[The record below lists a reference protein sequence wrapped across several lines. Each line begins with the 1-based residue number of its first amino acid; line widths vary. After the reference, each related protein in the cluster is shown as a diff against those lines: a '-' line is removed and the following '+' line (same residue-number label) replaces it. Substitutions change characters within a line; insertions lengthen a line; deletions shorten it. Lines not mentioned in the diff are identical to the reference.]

1 MKHRPGRSSASK
13 KLAKTLAWVKLKDVR
28 TAPPGAPSGDVDV
41 KVVDQTKRILFVA
54 LYALLGMAVACVLSA
69 CFPSAEGQQAED
81 QKQEPKRPNVILILT
96 DDLAL
101 NDLNARALRHMPN
114 LESLLIDEGTTFDN
128 AFVTNSLCCPSR
140 ASILRGQYTH
150 NHEILSNDPPRGG
163 FQKFRYV
170 GHENSTMATWVKEQ
184 GYRTAFFGKYLN
196 GYKETYIPPGW
207 DEWYAVTGN
216 YLSHTFNENGHLV
229 SYEPE
234 SYYDT
239 DVMSDKAS
247 DYITR
252 TAGADPPFFTADRPF
267 LMWIG
272 TKAPHQPASP
282 APRDENAYPDVSLPH
297 PPSFDEKDVSDKPGW
312 VSDNPPLSLE
322 QKRYMEELYR
332 KRLQSMLAVDDMI
345 GDLIG
350 ALRASG
356 ELDNTYIVFTSD
368 NGFHLGQH
376 RLGAGK
382 WTPYEEDIRV
392 PLIVRG
398 PGVPE
403 GETLHHM
410 VLNND
415 LAPTFADLAGAE
427 PPSFVDG
434 RSLKPLLTDH
444 PPPLRD
450 WRQRFVI
457 ESVAERSGVP
467 HPPFITEST
476 VVPLLTGDPLPGNWR
491 RTSAAS
497 AQSSEEWGRPWLKAL
512 RTNNYLYV
520 DYKTGE
526 HELYDLRK
534 DPHQLDNIYATAP
547 PEITQR
553 LETQLDALR
562 QCSAE
567 DCRTA
572 ESEKRPTGRRPSGG

>member
-1 MKHRPGRSSASK
+1 
-13 KLAKTLAWVKLKDVR
+13 
-28 TAPPGAPSGDVDV
+28 
-41 KVVDQTKRILFVA
+41 
-54 LYALLGMAVACVLSA
+54 
-69 CFPSAEGQQAED
+69 
-81 QKQEPKRPNVILILT
+81 
-96 DDLAL
+96 
-101 NDLNARALRHMPN
+101 
-114 LESLLIDEGTTFDN
+114 
-128 AFVTNSLCCPSR
+128 
-140 ASILRGQYTH
+140 
-150 NHEILSNDPPRGG
+150 
-163 FQKFRYV
+163 
-170 GHENSTMATWVKEQ
+170 
-184 GYRTAFFGKYLN
+184 
-196 GYKETYIPPGW
+196 
-207 DEWYAVTGN
+207 VTGN

-229 SYEPE
+229 NYEPD

-272 TKAPHQPASP
+272 TKAPHQPATP
-282 APRDENAYPDVSLPH
+282 APRDDDSYPAISLPH

-312 VSDNPPLSLE
+312 VSDNPPLSKE

-345 GDLIG
+345 GDLVG
-350 ALRASG
+350 ALHDSG

-434 RSLKPLLTDH
+434 RSLKPLLTDD
-444 PPPLRD
+444 PMPLKD

-467 HPPFITEST
+467 QPPFITEST

-512 RTNNYLYV
+512 RTKNYLYV

-526 HELYDLRK
+526 HELYDMRK
-534 DPHQLDNIYATAP
+534 DPYELNNMYATAP

-553 LETQLDALR
+553 LEAQLDALR
-562 QCSAE
+562 QCSAAQ
-567 DCRTA
+567 CRAA
-572 ESEKRPTGRRPSGG
+572 ESDQPAEGGQPESS

>member
-1 MKHRPGRSSASK
+1 
-13 KLAKTLAWVKLKDVR
+13 
-28 TAPPGAPSGDVDV
+28 V
-41 KVVDQTKRILFVA
+41 KVVDQTRRILFVA
-54 LYALLGMAVACVLSA
+54 VYALLGVAVACALSA
-69 CFPSAEGQQAED
+69 CFPSAEGKQAEN
-81 QKQEPKRPNVILILT
+81 QKQEPKSPNVILILT
-96 DDLAL
+96 DDLAVNEL
-101 NDLNARALRHMPN
+101 NPRALRHMPN
-114 LESLLIDEGTTFDN
+114 LKSLLIDKGTTFDN

-140 ASILRGQYTH
+140 ATILRGQYTH

-163 FQKFRYV
+163 FQKFRFL

-229 SYEPE
+229 NYEPE

-272 TKAPHQPASP
+272 TKAPHQPATP
-282 APRDENAYPDVSLPH
+282 APRDDDSYPAISLPH

-312 VSDNPPLSLE
+312 VSDNPPLSKE

-345 GDLIG
+345 GDLVG
-350 ALRASG
+350 ALHDSG

-415 LAPTFADLAGAE
+415 LAPTFADLAGSDI
-427 PPSFVDG
+427 PSFVDG
-434 RSLKPLLTDH
+434 RSLVPLLTDD
-444 PPPLRD
+444 PKPLAD

-512 RTNNYLYV
+512 RTKNYLYV

-534 DPHQLDNIYATAP
+534 DPYELNNMYATAP

-553 LETQLDALR
+553 LEAQLDALR
-562 QCSAE
+562 QCSAAQ
-567 DCRTA
+567 CRAA
-572 ESEKRPTGRRPSGG
+572 ESDQPAEGGQPESS

>member
-1 MKHRPGRSSASK
+1 
-13 KLAKTLAWVKLKDVR
+13 
-28 TAPPGAPSGDVDV
+28 V
-41 KVVDQTKRILFVA
+41 KVVDQTRRILFVA
-54 LYALLGMAVACVLSA
+54 VYALLGVAVACALSA
-69 CFPSAEGQQAED
+69 CFPSAEGKQAEN
-81 QKQEPKRPNVILILT
+81 QKQEPKSPNVILILT
-96 DDLAL
+96 DDLAV
-101 NDLNARALRHMPN
+101 NDLNPRALRHMPN
-114 LESLLIDEGTTFDN
+114 LESLLIDKGTTFDN

-140 ASILRGQYTH
+140 ATILRGQYTH

-163 FQKFRYV
+163 FQKFRFL

-229 SYEPE
+229 NYEPE

-272 TKAPHQPASP
+272 TKAPHQPATP
-282 APRDENAYPDVSLPH
+282 APRDDDSYPAISLPH

-312 VSDNPPLSLE
+312 VSDNPPLSKE

-345 GDLIG
+345 GDLVG
-350 ALRASG
+350 ALHDSG

-415 LAPTFADLAGAE
+415 LAPTFADLAGSDI
-427 PPSFVDG
+427 PSFVDG
-434 RSLKPLLTDH
+434 RSLKPLLTDE
-444 PPPLRD
+444 PTPLKD
-450 WRQRFVI
+450 WRKRFVI

-512 RTNNYLYV
+512 RTKNYLYV

-526 HELYDLRK
+526 HELYDMRK
-534 DPHQLDNIYATAP
+534 DPYELNNMYATAP

-553 LETQLDALR
+553 LEAQLDALR
-562 QCSAE
+562 QCSAAQ
-567 DCRTA
+567 CRAA
-572 ESEKRPTGRRPSGG
+572 ESDQPAEGGQPESS

>member
-1 MKHRPGRSSASK
+1 M
-13 KLAKTLAWVKLKDVR
+13 
-28 TAPPGAPSGDVDV
+28 
-41 KVVDQTKRILFVA
+41 DQTKRILVA
-54 LYALLGMAVACVLSA
+54 TIYTLLGAVVACALSA
-69 CFPSAEGQQAED
+69 CFPSAEGKQARD
-81 QKQEPKRPNVILILT
+81 QKQEPKPANVILVLT
-96 DDLAL
+96 DDLAVD
-101 NDLNARALRHMPN
+101 DLNPGALQHMPN
-114 LESLLIDEGTTFDN
+114 LKSLLMDKGTTFDN

-150 NHEILSNDPPRGG
+150 NHQILSNDPPRGG
-163 FQKFRYV
+163 FEKFRFL
-170 GHENSTMATWVKEQ
+170 GHEDSTMATWVKEQ

-196 GYKETYIPPGW
+196 GYKETHTPPGW
-207 DEWYAVTGN
+207 DEWYALTGN

-229 SYEPE
+229 NYDPE

-239 DVMSDKAS
+239 DVISEKAS

-272 TKAPHQPASP
+272 TKAPHQPATP
-282 APRDENAYPDVSLPH
+282 APRDEKAYPAVSLPH
-297 PPSFDEKDVSDKPGW
+297 PPSFDERDVSDKPGW

-322 QKRYMEELYR
+322 QKVYMEELYR

-345 GDLIG
+345 GDLVK
-350 ALRASG
+350 ALHDSG

-427 PPSFVDG
+427 TPSFVDG
-434 RSLKPLLTDH
+434 RSLKPLLTDD
-444 PPPLRD
+444 PTPLED

-467 HPPFITEST
+467 NPPFITEST
-476 VVPLLTGDPLPGNWR
+476 VVPLLTGDPLPSNWR

-497 AQSSEEWGRPWLKAL
+497 AQLSEEWGRPWLKAL

-526 HELYDLRK
+526 HELYDLRE
-534 DPHQLDNIYATAP
+534 DPHELHNEYASAP
-547 PEITQR
+547 PELTRR
-553 LETQLDALR
+553 LEAQLDALR
-562 QCSAE
+562 QCSAAECRAAE
-567 DCRTA
+567 DSQP
-572 ESEKRPTGRRPSGG
+572 EGGPS

>member
-1 MKHRPGRSSASK
+1 
-13 KLAKTLAWVKLKDVR
+13 
-28 TAPPGAPSGDVDV
+28 VDV
-41 KVVDQTKRILFVA
+41 KVVDQTRRILFVA
-54 LYALLGMAVACVLSA
+54 LYALLGVALACALSA
-69 CFPSAEGQQAED
+69 CFPSAEGKQAEN
-81 QKQEPKRPNVILILT
+81 QKQEPKPPNVIFILT
-96 DDLAL
+96 DDLAV
-101 NDLNARALRHMPN
+101 NDLNPRALRHMPN
-114 LESLLIDEGTTFDN
+114 LKSLLIDKGTSFDN

-140 ASILRGQYTH
+140 ATILRGQYTH

-163 FQKFRYV
+163 FQKFRFL

-272 TKAPHQPASP
+272 TKVPHQPATP
-282 APRDENAYPDVSLPH
+282 ASRYAKDYPAISLPH

-322 QKRYMEELYR
+322 QKRYMKELYR
-332 KRLQSMLAVDDMI
+332 KRLQSMLSVDDMI
-345 GDLIG
+345 GDLIK
-350 ALRASG
+350 ALHDSG

-403 GETLHHM
+403 GETLHHL

-434 RSLKPLLTDH
+434 RSLKPLLTDD
-444 PPPLRD
+444 PTPLKD

-467 HPPFITEST
+467 QPPFITEST

-534 DPHQLDNIYATAP
+534 DPYELNNIYATAP
-547 PEITQR
+547 PGITQR
-553 LETQLDALR
+553 LEAQLDALR
-562 QCSAE
+562 QCSAAE
-567 DCRTA
+567 CRAA
-572 ESEKRPTGRRPSGG
+572 ESDQPGKPPTGRRPSGE

>member
-1 MKHRPGRSSASK
+1 
-13 KLAKTLAWVKLKDVR
+13 
-28 TAPPGAPSGDVDV
+28 
-41 KVVDQTKRILFVA
+41 
-54 LYALLGMAVACVLSA
+54 
-69 CFPSAEGQQAED
+69 
-81 QKQEPKRPNVILILT
+81 
-96 DDLAL
+96 
-101 NDLNARALRHMPN
+101 
-114 LESLLIDEGTTFDN
+114 
-128 AFVTNSLCCPSR
+128 
-140 ASILRGQYTH
+140 LRGQYAH
-150 NHEILSNDPPRGG
+150 NHHILHNQPPSGGAKLFRVSGSDRSTAAVWLQENDY
-163 FQKFRYV
+163 Q
-170 GHENSTMATWVKEQ
+170 
-184 GYRTAFFGKYLN
+184 TAFFGKYLN

-229 SYEPE
+229 TYETE

-239 DVMSDKAS
+239 DVMSDKAT
-247 DYITR
+247 DYIRR

-272 TKAPHQPASP
+272 TKAPHQPANP
-282 APRDENAYPDVSLPH
+282 APRDEDSYPALSLPH

-312 VSDNPPLSLE
+312 ISDNPPLSLE
-322 QKRYMEELYR
+322 QKIYMEELYR

-345 GDLIG
+345 GELLE
-350 ALRASG
+350 ALQESG

-382 WTPYEEDIRV
+382 WTPYEEDIRI

-415 LAPTFADLAGAE
+415 LAPTFAELAGAE
-427 PPSFVDG
+427 RASFVDG
-434 RSLKPLLTDH
+434 RSLVPLLTED
-444 PPPLRD
+444 PTPLRD
-450 WRQRFVI
+450 WRKRFVV

-467 HPPFITEST
+467 HPPFITESS
-476 VVPLLTGDPLPGNWR
+476 VVPLLTGDPLPGDWR

-497 AQSSEEWGRPWLKAL
+497 VQTSEEWGRPWLKAL

-520 DYKTGE
+520 EYKTGE

-534 DPHQLDNIYATAP
+534 DPYEVRNVYSSAP
-547 PEITQR
+547 PELTRR
-553 LETQLDALR
+553 LEAQLDALR
-562 QCSAE
+562 QCSAAE
-567 DCRTA
+567 CRVA
-572 ESEKRPTGRRPSGG
+572 ESGLSGKRPTGTQPISE

>member
-1 MKHRPGRSSASK
+1 
-13 KLAKTLAWVKLKDVR
+13 
-28 TAPPGAPSGDVDV
+28 V
-41 KVVDQTKRILFVA
+41 KVVDQIRRIRFAA
-54 LYALLGMAVACVLSA
+54 LYALLGVAVACALSA
-69 CFPSAEGQQAED
+69 CFPSAEGKQAEN
-81 QKQEPKRPNVILILT
+81 QKQEPKPPNVILILT
-96 DDLAL
+96 DDLAV
-101 NDLNARALRHMPN
+101 NDLNPRALRHMPN
-114 LESLLIDEGTTFDN
+114 LKSLLIDKGTTFDN

-140 ASILRGQYTH
+140 ATILRGQYTH
-150 NHEILSNDPPRGG
+150 NHEILSNEPPRGG
-163 FQKFRYV
+163 FQKFRFL

-234 SYYDT
+234 SYYET

-282 APRDENAYPDVSLPH
+282 APRDDDSYPAISLPH
-297 PPSFDEKDVSDKPGW
+297 PPSFDEKDVSDKPDW
-312 VSDNPPLSLE
+312 ISDNPPLSLE

-345 GDLIG
+345 GDLVG
-350 ALRASG
+350 ALHDSG

-382 WTPYEEDIRV
+382 WTPYEEDIRI

-434 RSLKPLLTDH
+434 RSLVPVLTDD
-444 PPPLRD
+444 PTPLED

-526 HELYDLRK
+526 HELYNLRK
-534 DPHQLDNIYATAP
+534 DPHELNNMYATAP
-547 PEITQR
+547 PEITHR
-553 LETQLDALR
+553 LEAQLDALR
-562 QCSAE
+562 QCSAAE
-567 DCRTA
+567 CRAA
-572 ESEKRPTGRRPSGG
+572 ESESGQPGSS

>member
-1 MKHRPGRSSASK
+1 
-13 KLAKTLAWVKLKDVR
+13 
-28 TAPPGAPSGDVDV
+28 
-41 KVVDQTKRILFVA
+41 
-54 LYALLGMAVACVLSA
+54 
-69 CFPSAEGQQAED
+69 
-81 QKQEPKRPNVILILT
+81 
-96 DDLAL
+96 
-101 NDLNARALRHMPN
+101 
-114 LESLLIDEGTTFDN
+114 
-128 AFVTNSLCCPSR
+128 
-140 ASILRGQYTH
+140 
-150 NHEILSNDPPRGG
+150 
-163 FQKFRYV
+163 
-170 GHENSTMATWVKEQ
+170 MATWVKEQ

-196 GYKETYIPPGW
+196 GYNETYIPPGW

-216 YLSHTFNENGHLV
+216 YLSHTFNENGHWS

-234 SYYDT
+234 SDYDT

-247 DYITR
+247 DYVTR

-272 TKAPHQPASP
+272 TKAPHQPATP

-297 PPSFDEKDVSDKPGW
+297 PPSFDERDVSDKPGW
-312 VSDNPPLSLE
+312 VSDNPPLSPE

-345 GDLIG
+345 GDLVE
-350 ALRASG
+350 ALRDSG

-434 RSLKPLLTDH
+434 RSLVPLLTDD
-444 PPPLRD
+444 PTPLRD

-467 HPPFITEST
+467 HPPFITESE
-476 VVPLLTGDPLPGNWR
+476 VAPLLTGDPLPGNWR
-491 RTSAAS
+491 RTLGRERPIERGVGQALAQGSADE
-497 AQSSEEWGRPWLKAL
+497 QLPIRRLQDRRTRAL
-512 RTNNYLYV
+512 RP
-520 DYKTGE
+520 E
-526 HELYDLRK
+526 ERPLRTEQHLRNRSAR
-534 DPHQLDNIYATAP
+534 DHAATRNA
-547 PEITQR
+547 TRCAQ
-553 LETQLDALR
+553 AVLR
-562 QCSAE
+562 
-567 DCRTA
+567 RGM
-572 ESEKRPTGRRPSGG
+572 PRRREREAGKAANREATERRAS